1 MKLRKLLLPLAVA
14 GTMYYIYKKSE
25 EQELNNE
32 HIDRCRNSLIAEGYT
47 VLDSYTL
54 NLIENQ
60 YLMFYFSD
68 EEKDY
73 EVRFDKE
80 TDTIEYIKK
89 ERRIKNLISKALMI

>member
-14 GTMYYIYKKSE
+14 GTMYYVYKKSE

-80 TDTIEYIKK
+80 TDTIECIK
-89 ERRIKNLISKALMI
+89 EV

>member
-60 YLMFYFSD
+60 YLMFYFND

-80 TDTIEYIKK
+80 TDTVEYIK
-89 ERRIKNLISKALMI
+89 EV

>member
-14 GTMYYIYKKSE
+14 GTMYYVYKKSE

-32 HIDRCRNSLIAEGYT
+32 QIDRCRNSLIAEGYT

-80 TDTIEYIKK
+80 TDTIEYIK
-89 ERRIKNLISKALMI
+89 EV

>member
-1 MKLRKLLLPLAVA
+1 MKLRKLLLPLAVV
-14 GTMYYIYKKSE
+14 GTMYYVYKKSE

-60 YLMFYFSD
+60 YLIFYFSD

-80 TDTIEYIKK
+80 TDTIEYIK
-89 ERRIKNLISKALMI
+89 EV

>member
-14 GTMYYIYKKSE
+14 GTMYYVYKKSE

-32 HIDRCRNSLIAEGYT
+32 HIDRCRNSLIVEGYT

-80 TDTIEYIKK
+80 TDTIEYIK
-89 ERRIKNLISKALMI
+89 EV

>member
-14 GTMYYIYKKSE
+14 GTMYYVYKKSG

-80 TDTIEYIKK
+80 TDTIEYIK
-89 ERRIKNLISKALMI
+89 EV

>member
-1 MKLRKLLLPLAVA
+1 MKLRKLLLPLAVT

-80 TDTIEYIKK
+80 TDTIEYIK
-89 ERRIKNLISKALMI
+89 EV

>member
-14 GTMYYIYKKSE
+14 GTMYYVYKKSE

-47 VLDSYTL
+47 VKDSYTL

-80 TDTIEYIKK
+80 TDTIEYIK
-89 ERRIKNLISKALMI
+89 EV

>member
-1 MKLRKLLLPLAVA
+1 MKLRKFLLPLAVA

-32 HIDRCRNSLIAEGYT
+32 YIDRCRNSLIAEGYT

-73 EVRFDKE
+73 EVRFDKH
-80 TDTIEYIKK
+80 TDTIEYIK
-89 ERRIKNLISKALMI
+89 EV

>member
-14 GTMYYIYKKSE
+14 GTMYYVYKKSE

-32 HIDRCRNSLIAEGYT
+32 HIDRCRNSLIAEGYI

-80 TDTIEYIKK
+80 TDTIEYIK
-89 ERRIKNLISKALMI
+89 EV

>member
-1 MKLRKLLLPLAVA
+1 MKLRKLLSPLAVA
-14 GTMYYIYKKSE
+14 GTMYYVYKKSE

-80 TDTIEYIKK
+80 TDTIEYIK
-89 ERRIKNLISKALMI
+89 EV

>member
-1 MKLRKLLLPLAVA
+1 MKLRKLLLPLVVA
-14 GTMYYIYKKSE
+14 GTMYYVYKKSE

-80 TDTIEYIKK
+80 TDTIEYIK
-89 ERRIKNLISKALMI
+89 EV